1 MQDKLLEF
9 SLDKVPS
16 IREKANGH
24 HLNVFDCK
32 RTKLLFFNFQ
42 ILFISHVSKLS
53 QRDIVLPGCARPCR
67 ADAFPAC
74 RECLAGPGATFGMF
88 KGEKQ
93 KRFSSIY
100 IHLYTIY
107 MFRISPY
114 THIYIYMYIY
124 IIWWVLFLLDLVLS
138 NFIAFLC
145 GTNFTRLQCI
155 ARTVEPGVKART
167 SDPCTAVRASA
178 SLTCLRFQTFSWWE
192 CAFQDSL
199 AESPNESQRNDGVLL
214 LKHQQHFTSHSWNET
229 SWLAKKMI
237 HQMQENIASALSR

>member
-16 IREKANGH
+16 IREKANGD

-32 RTKLLFFNFQ
+32 RTKLLFFFFFNFQ

-93 KRFSSIY
+93 KRFFSIY
-100 IHLYTIY
+100 IHLCLYTIY

-114 THIYIYMYIY
+114 THIYIYICIY
-124 IIWWVLFLLDLVLS
+124 LYHMMS
-138 NFIAFLC
+138 
-145 GTNFTRLQCI
+145 
-155 ARTVEPGVKART
+155 
-167 SDPCTAVRASA
+167 AVS
-178 SLTCLRFQTFSWWE
+178 T
-192 CAFQDSL
+192 
-199 AESPNESQRNDGVLL
+199 
-214 LKHQQHFTSHSWNET
+214 
-229 SWLAKKMI
+229 
-237 HQMQENIASALSR
+237 